1 MNEETEKRFI
11 ETFIVKN
18 KKDRLLFELSG
29 KKRRCGIGRFSHEA
43 QNLIKPERI
52 LCCGTDLYLDKI
64 TDIAKKHGVQGLCC
78 IIAYDQDIDKKC
90 CGLSEALGL
99 VLGNGMPA
107 IIICDK
113 LVIIETEQCFGTP
126 MRYILF

>member
-1 MNEETEKRFI
+1 MNKDIEKRFI
-11 ETFIVKN
+11 ETFIVNN

-29 KKRRCGIGRFSHEA
+29 KQRRSGIARFSHDA
-43 QNLIKPERI
+43 QDLIKPERI
-52 LCCGTDLYLDKI
+52 LYRGTDLFSDRI
-64 TDIAKKHGVQGLCC
+64 
-78 IIAYDQDIDKKC
+78 
-90 CGLSEALGL
+90 EALDV

-126 MRYILF
+126 MRYILI